1 MRLSAKEVNVMKRLV
16 LAMAFLALGAGVALA
31 GPNANVTLTPMG
43 NVSGAET
50 NGDVCG
56 TIAGQLPAECEG
68 MDPNAAPDLG
78 GVEWYV
84 AVAAGNG
91 LAFNTITFGVGD
103 YDPYA
108 CYLAGYG
115 PCSADLGPLEIPS
128 AGWPGPVSGT
138 SVSWAP
144 NCLTGNL
151 VPVYYFG
158 FYVYYGGGPV
168 PLGDFYPGQTAAVVS
183 CDSPPEEDIILD
195 VNGDGLFGIMGCG
208 DDPGLTECFGEQPI
222 LGACCVDTDGD
233 GIDETCI
240 PGVTEIDCFEVLGGS
255 LWFPETDCGPNNEP
269 CPQPTP
275 VQETTWGQI
284 KSIYR

>member
-31 GPNANVTLTPMG
+31 GPNAGLTLTPMG

-56 TIAGQLPAECEG
+56 TIAAQLPAACDDT
-68 MDPNAAPDLG
+68 DPNAAPDG
-78 GVEWYV
+78 GAVEWYI
-84 AVAAGNG
+84 AVAAGDG

-108 CYLAGYG
+108 CYIAGFG
-115 PCSADLGPLEIPS
+115 PCFPELDPLEIPS
-128 AGWPGPVSGT
+128 GADWPGPATGT

-144 NCLTGNL
+144 ACLTGDL

-168 PLGDFYPGQTAAVVS
+168 PLGDFFPGQTAAVVS
-183 CDSPPEEDIILD
+183 CDSPPEEDVITA
-195 VNGDGLFGIMGCG
+195 FGTMGCG
-208 DDPGLTECFGEQPI
+208 DDPGQVECPGEPPDT
-222 LGACCVDTDGD
+222 LGACCVDLDDD
-233 GIDETCI
+233 GIDETCF
-240 PGVTEIDCFEVLGGS
+240 PDVTEFECFEILMGS
-255 LWFPETDCGPNNEP
+255 LWFPETPCGPNNEP
-269 CPQPTP
+269 CPQPP
-275 VQETTWGQI
+275 VATQETTWGQI